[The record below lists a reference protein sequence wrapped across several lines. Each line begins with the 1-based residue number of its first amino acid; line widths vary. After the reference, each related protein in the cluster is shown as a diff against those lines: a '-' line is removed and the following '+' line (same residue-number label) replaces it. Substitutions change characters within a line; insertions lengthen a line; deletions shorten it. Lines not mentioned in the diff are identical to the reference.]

1 MSPLFF
7 VARKDGD
14 YRYMAD
20 YTVVVQGKLQG
31 FDELDRYEKKIKS
44 LDGTKIKIELDDS
57 GIGTLLSSSSSDN
70 KQYQNIGK
78 NISQNIS
85 KGIKSVKINNP
96 IDFSKQQQQY
106 RNKIKKYQQQMMSGV
121 SGLDEKDAAKD
132 ANAYFKAEQKAAEKA
147 SKETAKQQAKALAQ
161 TKKNQAAMDNVQARQ
176 KFNELKSNAVNKNSH
191 YNNLVNSGKEL
202 KVRLEQEQKERQ
214 KIQAQS
220 DKANLKQIQK
230 AQSSASHT
238 QFQQYW
244 SSLKHNEAQKNAHY
258 NELVNSGKE
267 YIRTLEDVKKIRE
280 RSQSGEFE
288 LRNAKNDSF
297 LSNYVGQ
304 NSEALTRARTQI
316 EEIRSLQKELQTG
329 VYESG
334 DNKGLKIIPDDQIT
348 KAGQLDEKISQLNNT
363 MKQVRVESSKSLEEG
378 VALRSANN
386 VASYMEANSK
396 AVKKYGSD
404 LKALEQAYRSI
415 TTAEEKADLD
425 RKFANLK
432 STISAEGLTGKSFFS
447 DFKRAFTQI
456 AQFTGI
462 YATLQNVMLEAPS
475 QMINAVKDVDTA
487 MTNLYKVTDETANR
501 YDKFMSDA
509 GTSSQK
515 LGRSM
520 SSYIEQTANWSKLG
534 YSLNESEQLSKIS
547 SMYANV
553 GEVNDETAVS
563 DMVTAMKA
571 FNIQASD
578 AITIVNSLNSLGN
591 HFATSSAD
599 LGEGLS
605 NSASSL
611 AAAGNDL
618 QHSLGMLTGMT
629 EITQSASEAGNALK
643 ILAMRVRG
651 YDEETDSYTNDVE
664 ELSGAIADL
673 TKTAKTPGGISLFT
687 DDTKQTY
694 KDTYTLMEEISSIYG
709 DLTDKNRA
717 ELLEKLAGKNRGNQI
732 AALIEAFQSGQVQ
745 KAYQDAMS
753 SEGSAQQEQD
763 RWLESIEAK
772 EQQFKAAMQN
782 FSTSFINSNIFKA
795 LIDSGTSVLNVL
807 TQIIDKFGAL
817 QTVIASV
824 TAFKGITSFVK
835 NFDNLAARLEELK
848 IFSPIIFNWSIIAK
862 NVA

>member
-1 MSPLFF
+1 
-7 VARKDGD
+7 
-14 YRYMAD
+14 MAD

-31 FDELDRYEKKIKS
+31 FDELDKYEQKIKS

-96 IDFSKQQQQY
+96 IDFSKEQQ
-106 RNKIKKYQQQMMSGV
+106 RSRKIIEDYKNTMLSGV
-121 SGLDEKDAAKD
+121 SGLNKKDAAKD

-147 SKETAKQQAKALAQ
+147 SKESAKRQKQALAQ
-161 TKKNQAAMDNVQARQ
+161 TKKNQSAMDKVRSRQ
-176 KFNELKSNAVNKNSH
+176 KFNELKSNAANKNSH
-191 YNNLVNSGKEL
+191 YNNLVDSGKEL
-202 KVRLEQEQKERQ
+202 KARLEQEQKERQ
-214 KIQAQS
+214 KIQDQS

-230 AQSSASHT
+230 AQSSASRT

-244 SSLKHNEAQKNAHY
+244 SSLKNDASQKNSHY
-258 NELVNSGKE
+258 NNLVDSGKE
-267 YIRTLEDVKKIRE
+267 YIRMLENAKKIRE

-334 DNKGLKIIPDDQIT
+334 DNKGLQIIPDDQIV

-396 AVKKYGSD
+396 AIKKYGSD
-404 LKALEQAYRSI
+404 LKALEQEYRSI
-415 TTAEEKADLD
+415 TTYAEKADLD
-425 RKFANLK
+425 RRFNNLK
-432 STISAEGLTGKSFFS
+432 SQISAEGLTGKSPFS

-462 YATLQNVMLEAPS
+462 YATLQNVMLEVPS

-534 YSLNESEQLSKIS
+534 YSLNESEQLSKLS
-547 SMYANV
+547 SIYANV
-553 GEVNDETAVS
+553 GEVDDDTAVS

-571 FNIQASD
+571 FDIQASD
-578 AITIVNSLNSLGN
+578 AQQIIDQLNILGN
-591 HFATSSAD
+591 EFATTSKDLGAGLSKSAASLANGGAD
-599 LGEGLS
+599 LSE
-605 NSASSL
+605 SL
-611 AAAGNDL
+611 A
-618 QHSLGMLTGMT
+618 MLTGGA
-629 EITQSASEAGNALK
+629 EITQNAEEFGNFLK
-643 ILAMRVRG
+643 VAIMRIKG
-651 YDEETDSYTNDVE
+651 MKGSLE
-664 ELSGAIADL
+664 ELGEEVDPTVDSISKVQTQILNL
-673 TKTAKTPGGISLFT
+673 TKGKVNIFDSNKNFR
-687 DDTKQTY
+687 DYY
-694 KDTYTLMEEISSIYG
+694 KIMEDISSVY
-709 DLTDKNRA
+709 DSLDPTNRA
-717 ELLEKLAGKNRGNQI
+717 SLDEILFGKQRANQG
-732 AALIEAFQSGQVQ
+732 AALIKAFQSGQVQ
-745 KAYQDAMS
+745 KAYQAALN

-782 FSTSFINSNIFKA
+782 FSTSFINSNIFKG

-862 NVA
+862 NVT